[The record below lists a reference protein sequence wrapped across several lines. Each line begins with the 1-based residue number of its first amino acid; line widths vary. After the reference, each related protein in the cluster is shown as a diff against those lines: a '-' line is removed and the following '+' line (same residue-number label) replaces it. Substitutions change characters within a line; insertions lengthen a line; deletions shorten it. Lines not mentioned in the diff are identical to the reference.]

1 MLRSRN
7 ADPQKTED
15 DPQKTEDDPQKTEDD
30 PQKTEDDP
38 QKTEDGGSS
47 QCSFLVTLC
56 ALPLSIVG
64 LMLN

>member
-1 MLRSRN
+1 MRIIIFLIVILCMLRSRN
-7 ADPQKTED
+7 A
-15 DPQKTEDDPQKTEDD
+15 DPQKTEDD

-56 ALPLSIVG
+56 ALPLSIIVFE
-64 LMLN
+64 LN